1 MTEISFHFNAPDKL
15 AHACRLLRKAS
26 NAGHQVVV
34 VGADATLRQLDTAL
48 WTFSALDFVP
58 HCFADASPA
67 ARKHSSI
74 VLGRTKA
81 AAAASDRT
89 EGEDASGQP
98 ARQMLVNL
106 DEPVP
111 AGFER
116 YERVIE
122 LVGTLE
128 ADRQAAR
135 ARWKHYASRGYA
147 MVQHDVSGAGASA

>member
-34 VGADATLRQLDTAL
+34 VGADAILRQLDTAL

-58 HCFADASPA
+58 HCFAGASLA
-67 ARKHSSI
+67 ARKHSHV
-74 VLGRTKA
+74 VLGQHQTA
-81 AAAASDRT
+81 AGDAVDGTDRP
-89 EGEDASGQP
+89 GQL
-98 ARQMLVNL
+98 ARQVLVNL
-106 DEPVP
+106 DDAVP

-135 ARWKHYASRGYA
+135 ARWKHYATRGYA
-147 MVQHDVSGAGASA
+147 MVQHDVSGAGTSA

>member
-15 AHACRLLRKAS
+15 AHACRLLRKAC

-34 VGADATLRQLDTAL
+34 AGPPASLRQLDTAL

-58 HCFADASPA
+58 HCFAEAAPAVLKNSCNQLGQGSATQASA
-67 ARKHSSI
+67 
-74 VLGRTKA
+74 V
-81 AAAASDRT
+81 
-89 EGEDASGQP
+89 

-106 DEPVP
+106 DDQVP
-111 AGFER
+111 SGFER

-122 LVGTLE
+122 LVGNDE
-128 ADRQAAR
+128 ADRQSAR

-147 MVQHDVSGAGASA
+147 MVRHDVSGSPPATGATGATA

>member
-15 AHACRLLRKAS
+15 AHACRLLRKAC

-34 VGADATLRQLDTAL
+34 VGPDATLRQLDMAL

-58 HCFADASPA
+58 HCFADAASA
-67 ARKHSSI
+67 LLKNSCI
-74 VLGRTKA
+74 QLGQ
-81 AAAASDRT
+81 S
-89 EGEDASGQP
+89 DASAGNVP

-106 DEPVP
+106 DEAVP

-122 LVGTLE
+122 LVGNDE
-128 ADRQAAR
+128 ADRLSAR
-135 ARWKHYASRGYA
+135 VRWKHYAARGYA
-147 MVQHDVSGAGASA
+147 MVRHDVSGTVSAAGAQA

>member
-34 VGADATLRQLDTAL
+34 VGAEATLRQLDTAL

-58 HCFADASPA
+58 HCFANASPA
-67 ARKHSSI
+67 VKRNSRV
-74 VLGRTKA
+74 VLGRGTTDGAGKSA
-81 AAAASDRT
+81 
-89 EGEDASGQP
+89 EPGEANPTD
-98 ARQMLVNL
+98 RQMLVNL

-122 LVGTLE
+122 LVGTE
-128 ADRQAAR
+128 ASDRQAAR

-147 MVQHDVSGAGASA
+147 MVQHDVSGAGTSA